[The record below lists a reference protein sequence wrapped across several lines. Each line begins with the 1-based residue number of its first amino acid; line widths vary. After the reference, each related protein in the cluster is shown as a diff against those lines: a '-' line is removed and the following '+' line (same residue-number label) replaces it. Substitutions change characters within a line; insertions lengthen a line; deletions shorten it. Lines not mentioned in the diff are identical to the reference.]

1 MRGIGYIRNSC
12 ITSVTDIISRGPA
25 KSKVSVTRDGSMKRL
40 SICMLLILPS
50 AAFGQGPDAA
60 VGRPA
65 FEVASIKEASSP
77 TENMPV
83 GQFHIGLKI
92 DGSRADYGFVTLA
105 DLIPYAYR
113 VKRYQVSG
121 PDWLN
126 HTPWNIL
133 AKIPADQL
141 PSLAPEMM
149 QTLLAERFRL
159 TLHRENR
166 EQPVYTLMLGKGS
179 LRLREATANRESVSN
194 AFTIKSD
201 AKGMAISGG
210 VAGEMRLTP
219 GPDGGMQMQI
229 TKATMAVFADVLT
242 QFLDRPVVNA
252 TELLGNYEI
261 TLDVPIEA
269 MAGMSFT
276 QKLTA
281 FAGLS
286 AFGAPGVVTDPNAVN
301 GAMIQAVKGL
311 GLE

>member
-1 MRGIGYIRNSC
+1 
-12 ITSVTDIISRGPA
+12 
-25 KSKVSVTRDGSMKRL
+25 MKRL

-50 AAFGQGPDAA
+50 ATFGQGPDA
-60 VGRPA
+60 VVDRPA

-83 GQFHIGLKI
+83 GQFHIGIKI

-166 EQPVYTLMLGKGS
+166 EQPVYALMLGNGS
-179 LRLREATANRESVSN
+179 LRLREVTADPESVSE

-201 AKGMAISGG
+201 AKGMAISGSA
-210 VAGEMRLTP
+210 AGAMRLAP

-229 TKATMAVFADVLT
+229 TKATMTVFADVLT

-252 TELLGNYEI
+252 TELQGNYEI

-276 QKLTA
+276 QKVTA

-286 AFGAPGVVTDPNAVN
+286 AFGAPGAAADPNAVSV
-301 GAMIQAVKGL
+301 AVIQAVKRL
-311 GLE
+311 GLELQPRRSPVETLVVNHVEKSPTSN